1 MPIAAIKSS
10 LPRRLFVVTAV
21 GALAAV
27 ALLVG
32 PTRPANAAG
41 CTANGSWATCYSDVT
56 AIAGSSMTIF
66 DDEWLETDEIGT
78 FLTGMGIAFTP
89 YVSSG
94 TRVISKCAGG
104 EVRVEFTLNAERSN
118 ADGTVRVGGIANLF
132 EGTSCS
138 STDKDGWRSF
148 GNITIK
154 PGEVVTIPLRVD
166 NLDEGWRLGQDQ
178 LEAQELVSDLEPR
191 RAGARLRSVPTRPRR
206 A

>member
-32 PTRPANAAG
+32 PTRPGNAAG

-66 DDEWLETDEIGT
+66 DDEWLETDEIGNG
-78 FLTGMGIAFTP
+78 FLDLTGMGIAFTP

-132 EGTSCS
+132 EGTEAALRRIRTAGGASGTSRS
-138 STDKDGWRSF
+138 SRVKSSPSRCASTTSTRVAIGWKISLKLK
-148 GNITIK
+148 NSLPI
-154 PGEVVTIPLRVD
+154 
-166 NLDEGWRLGQDQ
+166 
-178 LEAQELVSDLEPR
+178 
-191 RAGARLRSVPTRPRR
+191 
-206 A
+206 